1 MLLSETLISSYMDI
15 QEWFTVPLQWCT
27 IGAVIVYILAYI
39 YLLFH
44 DRDALRS
51 EKYSLQKLAIERGL
65 VGDSETGIIDIDAA
79 KDVKLLSRKS
89 EDNGDRP

>member
-1 MLLSETLISSYMDI
+1 MLLSATLISSYMDI
-15 QEWFTVPLQWCT
+15 QEWFTALLQWCT

-39 YLLFH
+39 HLLFH

-79 KDVKLLSRKS
+79 KDMKLLSKKS
-89 EDNGDRP
+89 EDNEDRP